1 MEYNNDFRHDLKV
14 GQVAEKELGNI
25 LQHATI
31 EVKYDQQY
39 LRTGNFYIEYI
50 SRGKRSGIAT
60 SEADYWALIG
70 ELSQIHIIKTELLR
84 ERLREF
90 KKYCEHY
97 GKPANKTW
105 QVKGGDNNTSIGF
118 LVRLKDIFY

>member
-14 GQVAEKELGNI
+14 GQVAEKELGDI
-25 LQHATI
+25 LQNATI

-70 ELSQIHIIKTELLR
+70 ELGQIHIIKTDLLR
-84 ERLREF
+84 ERLKEYKKRCEF
-90 KKYCEHY
+90 YDKD
-97 GKPANKTW
+97 PSRTW
-105 QVKGGDNNTSIGF
+105 RVKGGDSNTSIGF
-118 LVRLKDIFY
+118 LVKLRDIFY

>member
-25 LQHATI
+25 LQDATI

-70 ELSQIHIIKTELLR
+70 ELRQIHIIKTELLR

-97 GKPANKTW
+97 DKPANKTW

>member
-25 LQHATI
+25 LQNATI

-50 SRGKRSGIAT
+50 SRGKRSGIST

-70 ELSQIHIIKTELLR
+70 ELGQIHIIKTELLR
-84 ERLREF
+84 ERLKEF

-97 GKPANKTW
+97 DKSPAKTW

-118 LVRLKDIFY
+118 LVQLKDIFY

>member
-25 LQHATI
+25 FQDATI

-50 SRGKRSGIAT
+50 SRDKPSCIAT
-60 SEADYWALIG
+60 STADYWALTG
-70 ELSQIHIIKTELLR
+70 DLKQWIIIETQLLKQ
-84 ERLREF
+84 RLKEYRDW
-90 KKYCEHY
+90 CEY
-97 GKPANKTW
+97 EDKDPAKTW
-105 QVKGGDNNTSIGF
+105 QVKGGDSNTSIGF
-118 LVRLKDIFY
+118 LVKARHLCR

>member
-25 LQHATI
+25 LQDATI

-70 ELSQIHIIKTELLR
+70 ELRQIHIIKTELLR

-90 KKYCEHY
+90 KTYCEHY

>member
-14 GQVAEKELGNI
+14 GQVAEKELGDI
-25 LQHATI
+25 LQNATI

-70 ELSQIHIIKTELLR
+70 ELGQIHIIRTDLLR
-84 ERLREF
+84 ERLKEY
-90 KKYCEHY
+90 KKYCEY
-97 GKPANKTW
+97 YDKPASKTW
-105 QVKGGDNNTSIGF
+105 QVKGGDSNTSIGF
-118 LVRLKDIFY
+118 LVKLKDIFY

>member
-25 LQHATI
+25 LQSATI

-60 SEADYWALIG
+60 SEANCVRY
-70 ELSQIHIIKTELLR
+70 
-84 ERLREF
+84 
-90 KKYCEHY
+90 
-97 GKPANKTW
+97 
-105 QVKGGDNNTSIGF
+105 TS
-118 LVRLKDIFY
+118 